1 MLTWWMIILLL
12 IYVAICFMLMGA
24 ILLQSGKGGGLSS
37 LAGGSSGLSDAIG
50 ATGAEKMMNKI
61 TTGVAVGFMLMAILL
76 SLLGR
81 YGNNGSRSE
90 VFGEGAGAAAPP
102 LAEEMAIPGEM
113 APEEMP
119 LEPVIPAEAPELP
132 VEPAP

>member
-1 MLTWWMIILLL
+1 MLTWWMIILLI
-12 IYVAICFMLMGA
+12 IYVLICFMLMAA

-50 ATGAEKMMNKI
+50 ATGAERMMNKI

-81 YGNNGSRSE
+81 YGDNGSRSE
-90 VFGEGAGAAAPP
+90 VLGGAEGAAAPM
-102 LAEEMAIPGEM
+102 AEEMPVPGEM
-113 APEEMP
+113 APDEVP
-119 LEPVIPAEAPELP
+119 LDPVIPAEAPELP
-132 VEPAP
+132 MEPATP

>member
-1 MLTWWMIILLL
+1 MLTWWMIILLI
-12 IYVAICFMLMGA
+12 IYVLICFMLMAA

-61 TTGVAVGFMLMAILL
+61 TTGVAIGFMLMAILL

-81 YGNNGSRSE
+81 YGGGRTESE
-90 VFGEGAGAAAPP
+90 VFGGAEGAAPP
-102 LAEEMAIPGEM
+102 TAEELPVPQEGTPDEV
-113 APEEMP
+113 P
-119 LEPVIPAEAPELP
+119 LDPVIPADAPELP
-132 VEPAP
+132 MEPATP